1 MSILLFFSFH
11 GSYHTVLSGRAN
23 LPVLVTVL
31 IFLVVGVLFWFYITV
46 KVFPV
51 VFGCFL
57 WSMRPV
63 LHYSFQDF
71 TESIRDSILST
82 YNFSNI

>member
-1 MSILLFFSFH
+1 MIYSFMTILLFFSFH
-11 GSYHTVLSGRAN
+11 GSYHTVLSGGAN

-31 IFLVVGVLFWFYITV
+31 IFVVVGVLFWFYITI

-71 TESIRDSILST
+71 TESVRDSIES
-82 YNFSNI
+82 